1 MTIISGR
8 RILLNQIVDKFC
20 DIRNEVHIIHRT
32 LIMMIST
39 VVFGLLRQFCLVLAH
54 LMLLS
59 IVVGRCSMMVRL
71 GVTEQADQLSDY
83 GNKL

>member
-1 MTIISGR
+1 MSMLSVR

-32 LIMMIST
+32 LIVVIVST
-39 VVFGLLRQFCLVLAH
+39 VVIFCLLRQLRLVLAH

-59 IVVGRCSMMVRL
+59 GCR
-71 GVTEQADQLSDY
+71 
-83 GNKL
+83 

>member
-1 MTIISGR
+1 MSMLGVR

-32 LIMMIST
+32 LIVVIVST
-39 VVFGLLRQFCLVLAH
+39 VVIFCLLRQFRLVLAH

-59 IVVGRCSMMVRL
+59 RCR
-71 GVTEQADQLSDY
+71 
-83 GNKL
+83 

>member
-1 MTIISGR
+1 VSMLGVR

-32 LIMMIST
+32 LIVVIVST
-39 VVFGLLRQFCLVLAH
+39 VVVFCLLRQLRLVLAH

-59 IVVGRCSMMVRL
+59 GCR
-71 GVTEQADQLSDY
+71 
-83 GNKL
+83 

>member
-1 MTIISGR
+1 MSMLGVR

-32 LIMMIST
+32 LIVVIVST
-39 VVFGLLRQFCLVLAH
+39 VVVFCLLRQLRLVLAH

-59 IVVGRCSMMVRL
+59 GCR
-71 GVTEQADQLSDY
+71 
-83 GNKL
+83 